1 MNKKENKNLLQNALN
16 DLKKMVFGKESK
28 SITSNVRYKF
38 EITETAEGQSISYPA
53 FEVGA
58 PVTIGNSEGG
68 DVATDGWYAI
78 DEATE
83 IRVEAGVIAEI
94 KQPEVAEESADEN
107 FEDENADAPAD
118 APAEDS
124 KVAEKVIEV
133 VEQAQEQI
141 EALSAEIETLKAE
154 FAKVLKTNVD
164 VKALTDAVAKFSKE
178 PVGISVTKENNKDN
192 KLNQLAGIL
201 GKK

>member
-1 MNKKENKNLLQNALN
+1 MNKKENKNVLQNALN

-28 SITSNVRYKF
+28 SITSKVRYKF
-38 EITETAEGQSISYPA
+38 EITETSEGQSISYPVL
-53 FEVGA
+53 EVGA
-58 PVTIGNSEGG
+58 PVTIGNGEGG
-68 DVATDGWYAI
+68 DVAPDGWYAI

-94 KQPEVAEESADEN
+94 KQPEVVEESAED
-107 FEDENADAPAD
+107 FEDENAD

-154 FAKVLKTNVD
+154 FAKVLKTNDD

-178 PVGISVTKENNKDN
+178 PVAVSVTKENNKDN